1 MAVLVLTEAPPSKA
15 RKKIHPQNTWPNQE
29 PTKNLQMALNGISA
43 PLSRALRH
51 NLSHSALTLPN
62 HGVGLAAG

>member
-1 MAVLVLTEAPPSKA
+1 MAVLVLTKAPPSKV
-15 RKKIHPQNTWPNQE
+15 RKQTPNQE

-43 PLSRALRH
+43 PLSHALRH
-51 NLSHSALTLPN
+51 NLSHSALTFPN